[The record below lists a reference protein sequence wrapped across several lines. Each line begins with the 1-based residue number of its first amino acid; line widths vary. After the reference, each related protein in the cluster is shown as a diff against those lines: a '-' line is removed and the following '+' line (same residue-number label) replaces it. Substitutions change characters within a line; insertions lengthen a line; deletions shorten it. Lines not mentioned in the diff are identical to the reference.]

1 MSTNTEHYS
10 LQIDQGS
17 DIFNPLTSIF
27 PNFQKIDTAMWNNK
41 LGGIVTGT
49 HLLSGTVHAITV
61 SDAEGFSVFRFV
73 ATANYTAGDT
83 FTVNGT
89 PVTATTTAGTS
100 LGTGCFVINQSVIG
114 CLVGTQLTLYVA
126 DSGATAP
133 DAEKLGGQLPSYYA
147 TAEQFTGVQ
156 AIANN
161 ALQTANSANT
171 TAAGASAIAQQA
183 QQAATAASIKKLWV
197 NGTPSQAFTA
207 QDIPISNLSQYNT
220 LILVY
225 SATLTESA
233 AQISTGVVYLTS
245 DFPKATPTFSVSGTQ
260 ANRTFTANFSVGTIT
275 ASGGTVNT
283 SANNNG
289 IIPLYILGVT
299 TS

>member
-27 PNFQKIDTAMWNNK
+27 PNFQKIDAAMWANK

-49 HLLSGTVHAITV
+49 HLLSGSVHAITV
-61 SDAEGFSVFRFV
+61 SDAEGFAVFRFV
-73 ATANYTAGDT
+73 ATANYTDGQT

-114 CLVGTQLTLYVA
+114 CLVGTQLTMYVA

-133 DAEKLGGQLPSYYA
+133 DAEKLGGHLPSYYA

-183 QQAATAASIKKLWV
+183 QQAATAAKPVLLWT
-197 NGTPSQAFTA
+197 NQTPANAFQAQTVEIALSTYDAIIVVSA
-207 QDIPISNLSQYNT
+207 QSTDSSLYNT
-220 LILVY
+220 TFGIKNIQ
-225 SATLTESA
+225 T
-233 AQISTGVVYLTS
+233 QIIGRVGSTALQNRN
-245 DFPKATPTFSVSGTQ
+245 FTPTNSGVK
-260 ANRTFTANFSVGTIT
+260 F
-275 ASGGTVNT
+275 T
-283 SANNNG
+283 SAYDQNNSLRADWA
-289 IIPLYILGVT
+289 IPVKIYGVT
-299 TS
+299 LS